1 MLIKTMFSMLFLWSC
16 FVVSAF
22 TSKCGNPPICWCT
35 SAVEIILCKNIDTLP
50 FFNEDDKNTAIFLDL
65 INTAITEL
73 ATFRSW
79 PILEMIVI
87 RNSTHLCNITIDKA
101 EHVWLDSDCPGHP
114 TPENIIQGEHHY
126 KLRMVDWPYLL
137 LLIPLFFIG
146 LFIGYEIKMK
156 GNTIQLYRKKEGSKT
171 SDNVSLTYIDDRK

>member
-1 MLIKTMFSMLFLWSC
+1 MVIHPFVGVLTLLELSCVKILIRYL
-16 FVVSAF
+16 
-22 TSKCGNPPICWCT
+22 
-35 SAVEIILCKNIDTLP
+35 
-50 FFNEDDKNTAIFLDL
+50 FNEDDENTAIFLDL
-65 INTAITEL
+65 INTGITEL
-73 ATFRSW
+73 PNFRSW

-114 TPENIIQGEHHY
+114 TPENIMQGEHHY
-126 KLRMVDWPYLL
+126 KLRTVDWPYLL

-146 LFIGYEIKMK
+146 LFIGYEIRMK